1 MKPIFLASAALLAL
15 AIPASTRAGAY
26 TGPYTVA
33 VNHP

>member
-26 TGPYTVA
+26 T